1 MGGGGGRV
9 VDQAE
14 CDRPVNLPGAIKSC
28 AVVCHR
34 VESGSFA
41 DIVNRFLHI
50 LPWRVDDVEIRKV
63 HRRHLQGL
71 VGSSIV
77 DGCTLEQQGYRAKGS
92 GFPFPFPSFDVAASR
107 HWYRGE
113 PIIDSFTSRPV
124 VSVVVLQDLV
134 YFLSEV
140 GALDVRPSEIKK
152 PLVENAEPWVRG
164 GCASRPACIKGED
177 N

>member
-1 MGGGGGRV
+1 MKR
-9 VDQAE
+9 
-14 CDRPVNLPGAIKSC
+14 S
-28 AVVCHR
+28 
-34 VESGSFA
+34 SFA
-41 DIVNRFLHI
+41 HIINRFLHI

-113 PIIDSFTSRPV
+113 PISDSFRSRPV
-124 VSVVVLQDLV
+124 VFVIVLQDLL
-134 YFLSEV
+134 YLLSEV
-140 GALDVRPSEIKK
+140 GALDIRSSEIKE
-152 PLVENAEPWVRG
+152 PLVEYVEPWVRG
-164 GCASRPACIKGED
+164 GCASCPA
-177 N
+177 